1 MLRKVR
7 LRPKDDRFR
16 WGRNDPRQPA
26 SSFLPVG
33 RTLFIT
39 RGTKDYILLTDQNDR
54 CDAFAT
60 THNKPGGGAIRKR
73 VHPSVFPIPAK
84 KSCSSQSRANDL
96 TQRTMKMKSVFTV
109 NIAIALLSIAAFAQT
124 PPAPPQAPQPPR
136 PPHPPGMPGHD
147 EKRPRVPVTYLGVDT
162 SQVPT
167 VVSDQLGLAKGF
179 GLVVD
184 YVEPNSPAATAGV
197 QQNDILKMLN
207 DQILIEPSQLRKLLQ
222 TFPEGTE
229 VTLTVL
235 RKGQEQ
241 KLTAKLAKK
250 EVPQRRGAF
259 PGGNRDWHWDFD
271 ATGDLNEQMG
281 EQMQNLKEQ
290 LKEQLGDQRGI
301 IREAVTQAHEAAR
314 RARDDA
320 RRAADQLGIFFEDSG
335 AVKASKIDL
344 GKAQIVFSDD
354 KGELKL
360 ANVDGRKLL
369 TVKDPQGK
377 LVFSGP
383 VETKED
389 LDKMPADVRQR
400 YDRLQQNDLPT
411 VAPRSDTDSADD
423 ADTDDADDEDEGD
436 DKETAKVSQ
445 QGSFQSS
452 TREMIPHSISF

>member
-1 MLRKVR
+1 MK
-7 LRPKDDRFR
+7 
-16 WGRNDPRQPA
+16 
-26 SSFLPVG
+26 
-33 RTLFIT
+33 I
-39 RGTKDYILLTDQNDR
+39 
-54 CDAFAT
+54 
-60 THNKPGGGAIRKR
+60 
-73 VHPSVFPIPAK
+73 
-84 KSCSSQSRANDL
+84 KSL
-96 TQRTMKMKSVFTV
+96 FTV
-109 NIAIALLSIAAFAQT
+109 NITIALLTIAAFAQT
-124 PPAPPQAPQPPR
+124 PPAPPQPPR

-197 QQNDILKMLN
+197 KQNDILKMLN

-271 ATGDLNEQMG
+271 ATGDLNEQMN

-320 RRAADQLGIFFEDSG
+320 RRAADQLRIFSEDSG
-335 AVKASKIDL
+335 ALKASKIDL

-436 DKETAKVSQ
+436 DEETTEVSQ
-445 QGSFQSS
+445 HVSFQSS

>member
-1 MLRKVR
+1 
-7 LRPKDDRFR
+7 
-16 WGRNDPRQPA
+16 
-26 SSFLPVG
+26 
-33 RTLFIT
+33 
-39 RGTKDYILLTDQNDR
+39 
-54 CDAFAT
+54 
-60 THNKPGGGAIRKR
+60 
-73 VHPSVFPIPAK
+73 
-84 KSCSSQSRANDL
+84 
-96 TQRTMKMKSVFTV
+96 MKTKSVFTV
-109 NIAIALLSIAAFAQT
+109 ALIALLPIAAFAQT
-124 PPAPPQAPQPPR
+124 PPAPPQPPH
-136 PPHPPGMPGHD
+136 PPHAPHPPGMPD
-147 EKRPRVPVTYLGVDT
+147 QREKRPKVPVTYLGVDT

-207 DQILIEPSQLRKLLQ
+207 DQILVEPSQLRKLLQ
-222 TFPEGTE
+222 TFPEGTD

-241 KLTAKLAKK
+241 KLTAKLARK

-259 PGGNRDWHWDFD
+259 PGGNHDGHWDFD
-271 ATGDLNEQMG
+271 ATGDMK
-281 EQMQNLKEQ
+281 EQMQELKDQ

-301 IREAVTQAHEAAR
+301 IRDAVTQAHEAAR

-320 RRAADQLGIFFEDSG
+320 RRAADQLRIFFEDDG
-335 AVKASKIDL
+335 EVKASKIDL

-377 LVFSGP
+377 LLFSGP

-389 LDKMPADVRQR
+389 LDKMPADVRER
-400 YDRLQQNDLPT
+400 YNRLEQSHLPT
-411 VAPRSDTDSADD
+411 VNPGSGADN
-423 ADTDDADDEDEGD
+423 ADENETDDADDDDDDDDE
-436 DKETAKVSQ
+436 ETGRVQ
-445 QGSFQSS
+445 QQVSFQSS
-452 TREMIPHSISF
+452 PREMIPQSISF

>member
-1 MLRKVR
+1 MKYVL
-7 LRPKDDRFR
+7 
-16 WGRNDPRQPA
+16 
-26 SSFLPVG
+26 
-33 RTLFIT
+33 TIT
-39 RGTKDYILLTDQNDR
+39 I
-54 CDAFAT
+54 
-60 THNKPGGGAIRKR
+60 
-73 VHPSVFPIPAK
+73 
-84 KSCSSQSRANDL
+84 
-96 TQRTMKMKSVFTV
+96 
-109 NIAIALLSIAAFAQT
+109 IALLPIAAFAQT
-124 PPAPPQAPQPPR
+124 PPAPPQPPR
-136 PPHPPGMPGHD
+136 PPHPPGMPGHH
-147 EKRPRVPVTYLGVDT
+147 EKRPKVPVTYLGVDT

-222 TFPEGTE
+222 TFPEGTD

-250 EVPQRRGAF
+250 EVPQRHSAF
-259 PGGNRDWHWDFD
+259 PGGNHDWHWDFD
-271 ATGDLNEQMG
+271 AKG
-281 EQMQNLKEQ
+281 ELSDQMQELKEQ

-301 IREAVTQAHEAAR
+301 IRDAVTQAHEAAR

-320 RRAADQLGIFFEDSG
+320 RRAADQLRIFFEDDG

-377 LVFSGP
+377 LLFSGP
-383 VETKED
+383 VETKQD
-389 LDKMPADVRQR
+389 LDKMPAEVRER

-411 VAPRSDTDSADD
+411 VTPRSDSDNADE
-423 ADTDDADDEDEGD
+423 ADTDDADDQDDDDDE
-436 DKETAKVSQ
+436 ETAEVSQ
-445 QGSFQSS
+445 QISFQSS
-452 TREMIPHSISF
+452 PGEMIPQSISF

>member
-1 MLRKVR
+1 
-7 LRPKDDRFR
+7 
-16 WGRNDPRQPA
+16 
-26 SSFLPVG
+26 
-33 RTLFIT
+33 
-39 RGTKDYILLTDQNDR
+39 
-54 CDAFAT
+54 
-60 THNKPGGGAIRKR
+60 
-73 VHPSVFPIPAK
+73 
-84 KSCSSQSRANDL
+84 
-96 TQRTMKMKSVFTV
+96 MKMKSVFTITV
-109 NIAIALLSIAAFAQT
+109 IALLPIAAFAQT
-124 PPAPPQAPQPPR
+124 PPAPAQPPQPPR
-136 PPHPPGMPGHD
+136 PPHPPGMPDHH
-147 EKRPRVPVTYLGVDT
+147 EKRPKIPVTYLGVDT

-222 TFPEGTE
+222 TFPEGAE

-241 KLTAKLAKK
+241 KLTAKLARK
-250 EVPQRRGAF
+250 EVPQRRSAF
-259 PGGNRDWHWDFD
+259 PGGNHDGHWDFD
-271 ATGDLNEQMG
+271 DTGGLGEQMQ

-301 IREAVTQAHEAAR
+301 IRGAVMQAHEAAR

-320 RRAADQLGIFFEDSG
+320 RHAADELRIFFEDDG

-344 GKAQIVFSDD
+344 GKAQIVFSDE

-360 ANVDGRKLL
+360 ANIDGRKLL

-377 LVFSGP
+377 LLFSCP

-411 VAPRSDTDSADD
+411 AAPRSDTDDADE
-423 ADTDDADDEDEGD
+423 ADTDEADDQDDDDDE
-436 DKETAKVSQ
+436 ETGESVSQ
-445 QGSFQSS
+445 QVSFQSFP
-452 TREMIPHSISF
+452 REMIPLSISF

>member
-1 MLRKVR
+1 
-7 LRPKDDRFR
+7 
-16 WGRNDPRQPA
+16 
-26 SSFLPVG
+26 
-33 RTLFIT
+33 
-39 RGTKDYILLTDQNDR
+39 
-54 CDAFAT
+54 
-60 THNKPGGGAIRKR
+60 
-73 VHPSVFPIPAK
+73 
-84 KSCSSQSRANDL
+84 
-96 TQRTMKMKSVFTV
+96 MKMKSVFTSTV
-109 NIAIALLSIAAFAQT
+109 IALLPIAAFAQ
-124 PPAPPQAPQPPR
+124 PSPVPPQPPQPPR
-136 PPHPPGMPGHD
+136 PPHPPGMPDHH
-147 EKRPRVPVTYLGVDT
+147 ERRSKVPVTYLGVDT

-250 EVPQRRGAF
+250 EVPQRRNAF
-259 PGGNRDWHWDFD
+259 PGGNHDGHWDFD
-271 ATGDLNEQMG
+271 ATGDLKEQM
-281 EQMQNLKEQ
+281 ENLKEQ

-301 IREAVTQAHEAAR
+301 IRDAVTQAHDAAR

-320 RRAADQLGIFFEDSG
+320 RRAADQLRIFFEDDG
-335 AVKASKIDL
+335 EVKASKIDL

-377 LVFSGP
+377 LLFSGP

-389 LDKMPADVRQR
+389 LDKMPADVRER
-400 YDRLQQNDLPT
+400 YNRLEQSDLPT
-411 VAPRSDTDSADD
+411 VAPRSDTDSADEND
-423 ADTDDADDEDEGD
+423 ADDADDQDDDDDDETG
-436 DKETAKVSQ
+436 EVSQ
-445 QGSFQSS
+445 QVSFQSS
-452 TREMIPHSISF
+452 PREMVPQSISF

>member
-1 MLRKVR
+1 MIQK
-7 LRPKDDRFR
+7 
-16 WGRNDPRQPA
+16 
-26 SSFLPVG
+26 
-33 RTLFIT
+33 
-39 RGTKDYILLTDQNDR
+39 
-54 CDAFAT
+54 
-60 THNKPGGGAIRKR
+60 KPI
-73 VHPSVFPIPAK
+73 
-84 KSCSSQSRANDL
+84 
-96 TQRTMKMKSVFTV
+96 MKMKSVFT
-109 NIAIALLSIAAFAQT
+109 IAVIALLPIAALAQT
-124 PPAPPQAPQPPR
+124 PPASAPAQPPQPPR
-136 PPHPPGMPGHD
+136 PPHPPGMPDHHD
-147 EKRPRVPVTYLGVDT
+147 KRPKVPVTYLGVDT

-167 VVSDQLGLAKGF
+167 VVSDQLGLSKGF

-241 KLTAKLAKK
+241 KLTAKLTRK
-250 EVPQRRGAF
+250 EMPQRHSVF
-259 PGGNRDWHWDFD
+259 PGGNHDWHWDFD
-271 ATGDLNEQMG
+271 ATGDLKEQMKD
-281 EQMQNLKEQ
+281 LKEQ

-301 IREAVTQAHEAAR
+301 VRDAVTQAHEAAR

-320 RRAADQLGIFFEDSG
+320 RRAADQLRIFFEDDG

-369 TVKDPQGK
+369 IVKDPQGK

-389 LDKMPADVRQR
+389 LDKLPADVRER
-400 YDRLQQNDLPT
+400 YNRLEQNDLPT
-411 VAPRSDTDSADD
+411 VTPRSDIDSADET
-423 ADTDDADDEDEGD
+423 DTDDADDQDDDDDEP
-436 DKETAKVSQ
+436 TAEVSQ
-445 QGSFQSS
+445 QVSFQSS
-452 TREMIPHSISF
+452 DRDMVRQRISF

>member
-1 MLRKVR
+1 
-7 LRPKDDRFR
+7 
-16 WGRNDPRQPA
+16 
-26 SSFLPVG
+26 
-33 RTLFIT
+33 
-39 RGTKDYILLTDQNDR
+39 
-54 CDAFAT
+54 
-60 THNKPGGGAIRKR
+60 
-73 VHPSVFPIPAK
+73 
-84 KSCSSQSRANDL
+84 
-96 TQRTMKMKSVFTV
+96 MKMKTASI
-109 NIAIALLSIAAFAQT
+109 IAVIALLPIGAFAQSS
-124 PPAPPQAPQPPR
+124 PAPPQPPQ
-136 PPHPPGMPGHD
+136 PPHPPHVPGMPDHH
-147 EKRPRVPVTYLGVDT
+147 ERRPKVPVTYLGVDT

-271 ATGDLNEQMG
+271 ATGDMK
-281 EQMQNLKEQ
+281 EQMQDLKEQ

-301 IREAVTQAHEAAR
+301 IRDAVTQAHEAAR

-320 RRAADQLGIFFEDSG
+320 RRAADQLRIFFEDDG

-360 ANVDGRKLL
+360 ANVDGKKLL
-369 TVKDPQGK
+369 TAKDPQGK
-377 LVFSGP
+377 LLFSGP

-389 LDKMPADVRQR
+389 IDKMPADVRER
-400 YDRLQQNDLPT
+400 YKRLEQNELPT
-411 VAPRSDTDSADD
+411 VAPRSDTGSADD
-423 ADTDDADDEDEGD
+423 ADTDDADDQDDNDDED
-436 DKETAKVSQ
+436 TAEISQ
-445 QGSFQSS
+445 QVSFESAPRDTVPQ
-452 TREMIPHSISF
+452 SISF